1 MIKRIERG
9 EQIQSQQKCELWR
22 KTFGAVLQKYTVPE
36 DWMYKEARRLFQ
48 EPEVTD
54 PATLDVSTGVLCA
67 MGAGIHS
74 ACANSSLQN

>member
-1 MIKRIERG
+1 MNYTV
-9 EQIQSQQKCELWR
+9 QKCELWR

-54 PATLDVSTGVLCA
+54 PATLDVSTAVLCQWVLEYTWPVQTA
-67 MGAGIHS
+67 AFKTDREILLVG
-74 ACANSSLQN
+74 

>member
-1 MIKRIERG
+1 MLKRMERG
-9 EQIQSQQKCELWR
+9 EHVQSQQKCELWR

-36 DWMYKEARRLFQ
+36 DWMYKEARILFQ

-67 MGAGIHS
+67 VCAGIHL
-74 ACANSSLQN
+74 ACANSSLRN